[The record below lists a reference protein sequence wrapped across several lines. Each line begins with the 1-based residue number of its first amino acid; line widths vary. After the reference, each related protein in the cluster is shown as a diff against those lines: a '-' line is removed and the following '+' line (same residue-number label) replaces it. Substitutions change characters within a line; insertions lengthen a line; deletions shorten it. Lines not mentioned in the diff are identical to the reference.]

1 LRTQYRRLTRIVKPI
16 PIHLRHVCGNDR
28 EFRRGQTNRAQTRRG
43 AQSLRRQATIGRG
56 LPAGSSRVERLDP
69 FALPV
74 RFAAS
79 DQAADE
85 RVRYVELHRER
96 VVLRRALRGIKMAV
110 VLPVAAYR
118 GVAIRMEPPS
128 GETSGAVTIVLE
140 HSDPALSLVLYR
152 AADGTDIVAEWQSWG
167 RVLRLPLLVAGPD
180 GALREPFARM
190 GALHIAAPVARRR
203 RRSALKARRAALPL
217 RRRVGHMSEM
227 RTVYRGEREII
238 ARN

>member
-1 LRTQYRRLTRIVKPI
+1 
-16 PIHLRHVCGNDR
+16 
-28 EFRRGQTNRAQTRRG
+28 
-43 AQSLRRQATIGRG
+43 LRRQATIGRG

-110 VLPVAAYR
+110 ALPVAAYR
-118 GVAIRMEPPS
+118 GVAIRTEPPA
-128 GETSGAVTIVLE
+128 GEASGAVTIVLD
-140 HSDPALSLVLYR
+140 HADPALSLVLYR
-152 AADGTDIVAEWQSWG
+152 ATDGTDIVAEWQSWG

-180 GALREPFARM
+180 GALREPFERV
-190 GALHIAAPVARRR
+190 GALCVAAPAARRR

-217 RRRVGHMSEM
+217 RRRMGSIP
-227 RTVYRGEREII
+227 RTPLVHRGEREII